1 MKVYL
6 LKPIKKGFKFHYEKA
21 NIFGFTVVDEN
32 DLQKPEIQ
40 TLIKSGLLSVTE
52 IGNKVEETKSNTTKK
67 KSTKKKEVTAKT
79 ENLFEDSNN
88 VDYIDE
94 LDSGLSET
102 NS

>member
-1 MKVYL
+1 MKAYL
-6 LKPIKKGFKFHYEKA
+6 LKPIKKGFKFHYEKV
-21 NIFGFTVVDEN
+21 NIFGSTVVNEQ

-40 TLIKSGLLSVTE
+40 KLIQSGLLSVTE
-52 IGNKVEETKSNTTKK
+52 IGNIVEEKKSNTTKK
-67 KSTKKKEVTAKT
+67 KSAKKKEVTAKT
-79 ENLFEDSNN
+79 EDFFEDSNN